1 MQTHCSPNQFS
12 FQAFAGRSVS
22 SSFDGGHITSDS
34 GGLLLRESEEGQRF
48 IQRFSQCFRDLRN
61 PKFMICF
68 EPIPSW
74 LFFVARRIWKARPEG
89 ICEIAAS
96 LWREK
101 YAQPQDHR

>member
-1 MQTHCSPNQFS
+1 
-12 FQAFAGRSVS
+12 
-22 SSFDGGHITSDS
+22 
-34 GGLLLRESEEGQRF
+34 
-48 IQRFSQCFRDLRN
+48 
-61 PKFMICF
+61 MICF